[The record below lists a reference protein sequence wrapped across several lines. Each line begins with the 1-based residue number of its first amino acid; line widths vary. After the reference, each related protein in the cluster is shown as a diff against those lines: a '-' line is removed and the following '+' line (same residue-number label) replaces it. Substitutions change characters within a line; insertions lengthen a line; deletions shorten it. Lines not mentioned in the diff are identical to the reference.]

1 MVREPF
7 FTSLLGVF
15 ALIFKD
21 PDNIIL
27 ANMVLCHCLFVLTVV
42 RLSNSFDMSKMAVT
56 ILASVA
62 ILGFGLIDLIIVPM
76 AEGWQMIFMGQ
87 LCILPQSIFFKKQST
102 NKHFLIITMLITLM
116 LLNRF
121 GHSLFFSFAL
131 SSYFLIYFRKDKVL
145 RYSIV
150 KLLSFV

>member
-1 MVREPF
+1 MLFFKFRLFMMLQAYLDIGYRYRDFYLSPSYEDLYSIGMVREPF

-56 ILASVA
+56 ISASVA

-87 LCILPQSIFFKKQST
+87 LVFY
-102 NKHFLIITMLITLM
+102 
-116 LLNRF
+116 LN
-121 GHSLFFSFAL
+121 LFFF
-131 SSYFLIYFRKDKVL
+131 FQKTIN
-145 RYSIV
+145 
-150 KLLSFV
+150 